1 MATFPGG
8 IVSFTRQVNCADPII
23 DQFSLDQADVNGPQA
38 EIEAIETELGT
49 NPSGGSSTVGARIG
63 AVEYDSVP
71 IGAIIMWNGS
81 YGSWPSGW
89 SICNGGGGTPNLQD
103 RFICSTNGSENPG
116 GTGGAHSLSLTVS
129 NLPWHNHSASSNATF
144 NHTHSTDSQ
153 GLHAHTLRKEAR
165 FQSGTNRTGVFLS
178 GSSTY
183 SPGDPCL
190 NSGYHTHA
198 LSWSGVHSHTIT
210 VNYAG
215 SGTAF
220 ENRPKYYELIFIMK
234 TS

>member
-1 MATFPGG
+1 MASYPGS
-8 IVSFTRQVNCADPII
+8 IVSFTRQVNCPDPII
-23 DQFSLDQADVNGPQA
+23 DQYSLDQADVNGPQE

-49 NPSGGSSTVGARIG
+49 NPSGGSATVGARIG
-63 AVEYDSVP
+63 AAEAHLLPYGS
-71 IGAIIMWNGS
+71 IIMWSGS
-81 YGSWPSGW
+81 YNSWPSNFRL
-89 SICNGGGGTPNLQD
+89 CNGSSGTPNLQN
-103 RFICSTNGSENPG
+103 RFIRCTNGSENPG
-116 GTGGAHSLSLTVS
+116 STGGADSLSLTVS

-153 GLHAHTLRKEAR
+153 GLHAHTLYKEAR

-178 GSSTY
+178 GTGTY
-183 SPGDPCL
+183 SPGNPCL

-220 ENRPKYYELIFIMK
+220 ENRPAYYELCFIMK
-234 TS
+234 IN